1 MGEIASNTYTKDKRA
16 AIAWTGTTLGA
27 VALAAAGWAHTK
39 LWDHDQKA
47 TAQAERI
54 AAIEKATEQR
64 ISAVERATEQ
74 RISAVEK
81 SAEQRLTAT
90 DKRLDTM
97 DSKLDRILE
106 RLPAK
111 P

>member
-1 MGEIASNTYTKDKRA
+1 MGENASNTYIKDKRA
-16 AIAWTGTTLGA
+16 TIAWIATTLGGL
-27 VALAAAGWAHTK
+27 ALACAGWAHTK

-54 AAIEKATEQR
+54 AAVEKATEQR
-64 ISAVERATEQ
+64 IAAVEKATEQ
-74 RISAVEK
+74 RIAAVEK
-81 SAEQRLTAT
+81 AAEQRLTAT

-97 DSKLDRILE
+97 DGKLDRILD